1 MVRWFLSRLSRV
13 CSLAVA
19 LAVCAATFDARAD
32 DPLAWRDLPPVPDPV
47 GFAGSFAGTSGG
59 ALLVAGGAN
68 FPDRK
73 PWEGGTK
80 VWSDRIFVLDD
91 PAGQWKELPDRLE
104 RPLGYGVSIST
115 PDGVVLLGGSNAA
128 GHYADVVQLQYADG
142 KLTRTTLP

>member
-47 GFAGSFAGTSGG
+47 GFAGSFAGATGG

-80 VWSDRIFVLDD
+80 VWSDRILVPED
-91 PAGQWKELPDRLE
+91 PGGPWKELAERLA
-104 RPLGYGVSIST
+104 RPLGYGVSVET
-115 PDGVVLLGGSNAA
+115 LDGLVLCGGSGAERPYLER
-128 GHYADVVQLQYADG
+128 G
-142 KLTRTTLP
+142 